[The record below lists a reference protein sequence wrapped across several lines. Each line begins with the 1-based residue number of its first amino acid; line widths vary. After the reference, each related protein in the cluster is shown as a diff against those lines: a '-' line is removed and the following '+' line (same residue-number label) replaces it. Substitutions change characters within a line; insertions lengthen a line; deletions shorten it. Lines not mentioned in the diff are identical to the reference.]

1 MQTSWGGI
9 QKSLR
14 RLFLFHSQ
22 FFDDFY
28 ESLIK
33 GSLKMENL
41 NQSYFLGLQSYDSD
55 LDQLRT
61 FAETNKVPIVDQL
74 SLDLVKQIIRIH
86 QPKEILELGTAI
98 GYSSMHFASVSPDV
112 HVTTIERNE
121 EMIDYAKSH
130 FLQFGYTEQIRL
142 IEEDAAQAFS
152 MVNDRTYDMIFIDAA
167 KAQSQK
173 FFELYS
179 PLLKEGGIIITDNVL
194 YHGFVAN
201 IDIVRSRNVK
211 QMVRKVQKFNQWLSE
226 QSDFKTNFINMDDGL
241 AISIKERKN
250 D

>member
-1 MQTSWGGI
+1 
-9 QKSLR
+9 
-14 RLFLFHSQ
+14 
-22 FFDDFY
+22 
-28 ESLIK
+28 
-33 GSLKMENL
+33 MENL
-41 NQSYFLGLQSYDSD
+41 NQSYFLSLQSYDGE
-55 LDQLRT
+55 LDQLRA
-61 FAETNKVPIVDQL
+61 FAETHQVPIVDQL
-74 SLDLVKQIIRIH
+74 SLDLIKQIIRIH
-86 QPKEILELGTAI
+86 QPTEILELGTAI
-98 GYSSMHFASVSPDV
+98 GYSSMQFASVSSDI

-121 EMIDYAKSH
+121 DMIAHAKKH
-130 FLQFGYTEQIRL
+130 FEQFQYTDQIRL
-142 IEEDAAQAFS
+142 IEADAAQAFS
-152 MVNDRTYDMIFIDAA
+152 KVNDRTYDMIFIDAA

-179 PLLKEGGIIITDNVL
+179 PLLKDGGVIITDNLL